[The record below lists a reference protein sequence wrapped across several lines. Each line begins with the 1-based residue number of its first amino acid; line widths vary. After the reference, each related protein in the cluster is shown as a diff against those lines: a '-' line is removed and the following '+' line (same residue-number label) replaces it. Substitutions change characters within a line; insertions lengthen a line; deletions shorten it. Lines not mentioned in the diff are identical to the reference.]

1 MFIRKNLP
9 NWIKDGQKKTDDKLL
24 EKAREI
30 LDTHQPEPLAADIKD
45 QLDRIWKTLKVA
57 NRKQRRYT
65 VGILEDVYKAVIDGK
80 VEDAVA
86 GVEQGLNSGITV
98 DDLLKKGLLAAM
110 DLVGERFGEGDIL
123 IPQVIWSAKA
133 MQAGMDL
140 LRPHF
145 TEGQQQKSARIIIGT
160 AQGDI
165 HDIGKN
171 LVGMMLEGAGFEVV
185 DLGVDIKPEKF
196 VERAVEERADIIAVS
211 ALLTTTM
218 MSMAEVVSLKNEKAL
233 SSLKVIIGGAPL
245 SSNFCKEIGAD
256 AYGVDAMDAVAKV
269 KELMG
274 L

>member
-1 MFIRKNLP
+1 
-9 NWIKDGQKKTDDKLL
+9 
-24 EKAREI
+24 
-30 LDTHQPEPLAADIKD
+30 
-45 QLDRIWKTLKVA
+45 
-57 NRKQRRYT
+57 
-65 VGILEDVYKAVIDGK
+65 VGILEDIYNAVIDGK
-80 VEDAVA
+80 VEEAAA
-86 GVEQGLNSGITV
+86 GVEQGLSSGIAV
-98 DDLLKKGLLAAM
+98 DDLLKKGLLSAM
-110 DLVGERFGEGDIL
+110 DLVGERFGEGEIF

-145 TEGQQQKSARIIIGT
+145 TESQQKKSARIVIGT

-185 DLGVDIKPEKF
+185 DLGVDIKPERFIEK
-196 VERAVEERADIIAVS
+196 AVEEKADVIAVS

-245 SSNFCKEIGAD
+245 SLGFCKEIGAD

-269 KELMG
+269 KEIMG

>member
-1 MFIRKNLP
+1 M
-9 NWIKDGQKKTDDKLL
+9 
-24 EKAREI
+24 
-30 LDTHQPEPLAADIKD
+30 
-45 QLDRIWKTLKVA
+45 
-57 NRKQRRYT
+57 
-65 VGILEDVYKAVIDGK
+65 GILEDVYSAVIDGK
-80 VEDAVA
+80 VDDAAA
-86 GVEQGLNSGITV
+86 GVEQGLNDGITV

-110 DLVGERFGEGDIL
+110 DLVGERFGEGDIF

-145 TEGQQQKSARIIIGT
+145 TEGQQEKSVRIIIGT
-160 AQGDI
+160 AEGDI

-185 DLGVDIKPEKF
+185 DLGVGVKPEQF
-196 VERAVEERADIIAVS
+196 VEKAVEEKADIIGVS

-218 MSMAEVVSLKNEKAL
+218 MGMAEVVKLKNEKAL

-245 SSNFCKEIGAD
+245 SLDFCKEIGAD

>member
-1 MFIRKNLP
+1 MKP
-9 NWIKDGQKKTDDKLL
+9 LL
-24 EKAREI
+24 K
-30 LDTHQPEPLAADIKD
+30 
-45 QLDRIWKTLKVA
+45 
-57 NRKQRRYT
+57 KQRRIT
-65 VGILEDVYKAVIDGK
+65 VGILEDVYNAVIGGK
-80 VEDAVA
+80 VDDAA
-86 GVEQGLNSGITV
+86 ASVERGLNSGIAV
-98 DDLLKKGLLAAM
+98 DDLLKKGLLSAM
-110 DLVGERFGEGDIL
+110 DLIGERFGEGEIF

-140 LRPHF
+140 LGPHF
-145 TEGQQQKSARIIIGT
+145 TEGQQERSARIILGT

-185 DLGVDIKPEKF
+185 DLGVDIKPEQF
-196 VERAVEERADIIAVS
+196 VEKAVEEKADIIGVS

-218 MSMAEVVSLKNEKAL
+218 MSMAEIVALKNEKGF

-245 SSNFCKEIGAD
+245 SNDFCKEIGAD
-256 AYGVDAMDAVAKV
+256 AYGVDAMDAVVKV

>member
-1 MFIRKNLP
+1 
-9 NWIKDGQKKTDDKLL
+9 
-24 EKAREI
+24 
-30 LDTHQPEPLAADIKD
+30 
-45 QLDRIWKTLKVA
+45 
-57 NRKQRRYT
+57 
-65 VGILEDVYKAVIDGK
+65 VGILEDVYSAVIDGK
-80 VEDAVA
+80 VDDAAA
-86 GVEQGLNSGITV
+86 GVEQGLNDGITV

-110 DLVGERFGEGDIL
+110 DLVGERFGEGDIF

-145 TEGQQQKSARIIIGT
+145 TEDQQEKSVRIIIGT
-160 AQGDI
+160 AEGDI

-185 DLGVDIKPEKF
+185 DLGVGVKPEQF
-196 VERAVEERADIIAVS
+196 VEKAVEEKADIIGVS

-218 MSMAEVVSLKNEKAL
+218 MSMAEVVRLKNEKGL

-245 SSNFCKEIGAD
+245 SLDFCKEIGAD
-256 AYGVDAMDAVAKV
+256 AYGVDAMDAVVKV

>member
-1 MFIRKNLP
+1 M
-9 NWIKDGQKKTDDKLL
+9 
-24 EKAREI
+24 
-30 LDTHQPEPLAADIKD
+30 
-45 QLDRIWKTLKVA
+45 
-57 NRKQRRYT
+57 
-65 VGILEDVYKAVIDGK
+65 GILEDIYTAIVEGK
-80 VEDAVA
+80 VEDAAA
-86 GVEQGLNSGITV
+86 GVEQGLNSGIEV
-98 DDLLKKGLLAAM
+98 DDILKKSLLSAM
-110 DLVGERFGEGDIL
+110 DLVGERFGEGEIF

-145 TEGQQQKSARIIIGT
+145 SEDQQKKSVRIIIGT

-185 DLGVDIKPEKF
+185 DLGVDIKPEQF
-196 VERAVEERADIIAVS
+196 VEKAAEEKADIIAVS

-218 MSMAEVVSLKNEKAL
+218 RSMADVVTLKNEKEL
-233 SSLKVIIGGAPL
+233 SSVKVIIGGAPL
-245 SSNFCKEIGAD
+245 SMDFCREIGAD
-256 AYGVDAMDAVAKV
+256 SFGVDAMDAVTKV

>member
-1 MFIRKNLP
+1 M
-9 NWIKDGQKKTDDKLL
+9 
-24 EKAREI
+24 
-30 LDTHQPEPLAADIKD
+30 
-45 QLDRIWKTLKVA
+45 
-57 NRKQRRYT
+57 
-65 VGILEDVYKAVIDGK
+65 GILEDVYSAVIDGK
-80 VEDAVA
+80 VDDAAA
-86 GVEQGLNSGITV
+86 GVEQGLNEGITV
-98 DDLLKKGLLAAM
+98 DDILKKGLLAAM
-110 DLVGERFGEGDIL
+110 DLVGERFGAGDIF

-133 MQAGMDL
+133 MQAGMEI

-145 TEGQQQKSARIIIGT
+145 TEDQQGKSVRIIIGT
-160 AQGDI
+160 AEGDI

-185 DLGVDIKPEKF
+185 DIGVGVKPEQF
-196 VERAVEERADIIAVS
+196 VEKAVEEKADIIGVS

-218 MSMAEVVSLKNEKAL
+218 MSMAEVVKLKNEKGL

-245 SSNFCKEIGAD
+245 SLDFCKEIGAD

>member
-1 MFIRKNLP
+1 M
-9 NWIKDGQKKTDDKLL
+9 
-24 EKAREI
+24 
-30 LDTHQPEPLAADIKD
+30 
-45 QLDRIWKTLKVA
+45 
-57 NRKQRRYT
+57 
-65 VGILEDVYKAVIDGK
+65 GIIEDVYSAVIDGK
-80 VEDAVA
+80 VDDAAA
-86 GVEQGLNSGITV
+86 GVEQGLNDGITV

-110 DLVGERFGEGDIL
+110 DLVGERFGEGDIF

-145 TEGQQQKSARIIIGT
+145 TEDQQEKSARIIIGT
-160 AQGDI
+160 AEGDI

-185 DLGVDIKPEKF
+185 DLGVGVKPEQF
-196 VERAVEERADIIAVS
+196 VEKAVEEKADIIGVS

-218 MSMAEVVSLKNEKAL
+218 MSMAEVVRLKNEKGL
-233 SSLKVIIGGAPL
+233 SSLKVIVGGAPL
-245 SSNFCKEIGAD
+245 SLDFCKEIGAD
-256 AYGVDAMDAVAKV
+256 AYGVDAMDAVVKV

>member
-1 MFIRKNLP
+1 M
-9 NWIKDGQKKTDDKLL
+9 
-24 EKAREI
+24 
-30 LDTHQPEPLAADIKD
+30 
-45 QLDRIWKTLKVA
+45 
-57 NRKQRRYT
+57 
-65 VGILEDVYKAVIDGK
+65 GILEDVYSAVIDGK
-80 VEDAVA
+80 VDDAAA
-86 GVEQGLNSGITV
+86 GVEQGLNGGIAV

-110 DLVGERFGEGDIL
+110 DLVGERFGAGDIF

-133 MQAGMDL
+133 MQAGMEI

-145 TEGQQQKSARIIIGT
+145 TEDQQGKSVRIIIGT
-160 AQGDI
+160 AEGDI

-185 DLGVDIKPEKF
+185 DIGVGVKPEQF
-196 VERAVEERADIIAVS
+196 VEKAVEEKADIIGVS

-218 MSMAEVVSLKNEKAL
+218 MSMAEVVKLKNEKGL

-245 SSNFCKEIGAD
+245 SLDFCKEIGAD
-256 AYGVDAMDAVAKV
+256 AYGVDAMDAVSKV

>member
-1 MFIRKNLP
+1 M
-9 NWIKDGQKKTDDKLL
+9 
-24 EKAREI
+24 
-30 LDTHQPEPLAADIKD
+30 
-45 QLDRIWKTLKVA
+45 
-57 NRKQRRYT
+57 
-65 VGILEDVYKAVIDGK
+65 GILEDVYSAVIDGK
-80 VEDAVA
+80 VDDAAA
-86 GVEQGLNSGITV
+86 GVEQGLNDGITV

-110 DLVGERFGEGDIL
+110 DLVGERFGEGDIF

-145 TEGQQQKSARIIIGT
+145 TEGQQEKSVRIIIGT
-160 AQGDI
+160 AEGDI

-185 DLGVDIKPEKF
+185 DLGVGVKPEQFIEK
-196 VERAVEERADIIAVS
+196 AVEEKADIIGVS

-218 MSMAEVVSLKNEKAL
+218 MGMAEVVKLKNEKGL

-245 SSNFCKEIGAD
+245 SLNFCKEIGAD

>member
-1 MFIRKNLP
+1 M
-9 NWIKDGQKKTDDKLL
+9 
-24 EKAREI
+24 
-30 LDTHQPEPLAADIKD
+30 
-45 QLDRIWKTLKVA
+45 
-57 NRKQRRYT
+57 
-65 VGILEDVYKAVIDGK
+65 GILEDVYSAVIDGK
-80 VEDAVA
+80 VDDAAA
-86 GVEQGLNSGITV
+86 GVEQGLNDGITV

-110 DLVGERFGEGDIL
+110 DLVGERFGEGDIF

-145 TEGQQQKSARIIIGT
+145 TEGQQEKSVRIIIGT
-160 AQGDI
+160 AEGDI

-185 DLGVDIKPEKF
+185 DLGVGVKPEQF
-196 VERAVEERADIIAVS
+196 VEKAVEEKADIIGVS

-218 MSMAEVVSLKNEKAL
+218 MSMAEVVRLKNEKGL

-245 SSNFCKEIGAD
+245 SLDFCKEIGAD
-256 AYGVDAMDAVAKV
+256 AYGVDAMDAVVKV

>member
-1 MFIRKNLP
+1 M
-9 NWIKDGQKKTDDKLL
+9 G
-24 EKAREI
+24 
-30 LDTHQPEPLAADIKD
+30 
-45 QLDRIWKTLKVA
+45 V
-57 NRKQRRYT
+57 
-65 VGILEDVYKAVIDGK
+65 LEDVYNAVIDGK
-80 VEDAVA
+80 VDDAAA
-86 GVEQGLNSGITV
+86 GVEQGLNAGIAV

-110 DLVGERFGEGDIL
+110 DLVGERFGEGDIF

-145 TEGQQQKSARIIIGT
+145 TEGQQGISARIIIGT
-160 AQGDI
+160 AEGDI

-185 DLGVDIKPEKF
+185 DLGVGVKPELFIEK
-196 VERAVEERADIIAVS
+196 AVEEKADIIGVS

-218 MSMAEVVSLKNEKAL
+218 MSMADVVKLKNEKGL

-245 SSNFCKEIGAD
+245 SLDFCKEIGAD
-256 AYGVDAMDAVAKV
+256 AYGVDAMDAVVKV